1 MKGLKIS
8 ACTLL
13 FVLLSACG
21 ISGNH
26 QESAAGSDM
35 DVSLEK
41 QESNSQAEEVNMSIS
56 QEETSQVSEY
66 EEKNETVLQGPFW
79 RYWPQRGCCCA
90 PRRPPGPSG
99 RDWPCVEER

>member
-8 ACTLL
+8 VCTLL

-21 ISGNH
+21 ISGNR

-41 QESNSQAEEVNMSIS
+41 QESNSQTEEINTSIS
-56 QEETSQVSEY
+56 QEEVSQVSEY
-66 EEKNETVLQGPFW
+66 EEKNDTVLQIQVKDNNHTIIFELNDSP
-79 RYWPQRGCCCA
+79 A
-90 PRRPPGPSG
+90 VSG
-99 RDWPCVEER
+99 LLN